1 MDYGDALIPLFAFFF
16 VFGAPCAVWL
26 VSRVLAHHER
36 MEMLRTRHRAAAKRA
51 RHAARDESMAG
62 RRAMTP
68 QGMSNQYL
76 DYPDFYA
83 QHQLRRGVQVAF
95 IGLALLIGLG
105 FIGYHG
111 DGTFVYGPWL
121 LGGLIPL
128 FVGIAQII
136 GAVLGGASFGP
147 AAARQQFRPSPWIE
161 STLGSWERSGEWDAA
176 RARLR
181 RLAPGTDTG
190 DRKTRLAAGLS
201 KLSGYRTSTK
211 AMPPVGWPA
220 ASCYRIKTILLA
232 GDQGHGPAGGR
243 ASPDQISV
251 RSPIVNLIARSEC
264 VG

>member
-1 MDYGDALIPLFAFFF
+1 MDNSDALIPLFAFFF

-26 VSRVLAHHER
+26 VSRVLAHRER
-36 MEMLRTRHRAAAKRA
+36 MEMLRMGVVPPPN
-51 RHAARDESMAG
+51 ARDM
-62 RRAMTP
+62 RRAMKQGWTPGMTP

-147 AAARQQFRPSPWIE
+147 ASARQQFGPSV
-161 STLGSWERSGEWDAA
+161 GS
-176 RARLR
+176 RAPS
-181 RLAPGTDTG
+181 APGSE
-190 DRKTRLAAGLS
+190 AG
-201 KLSGYRTSTK
+201 SG
-211 AMPPVGWPA
+211 MPP
-220 ASCYRIKTILLA
+220 
-232 GDQGHGPAGGR
+232 GPAYGGWR
-243 ASPDQISV
+243 PGPTPEIEKPASPPDY
-251 RSPIVNLIARSEC
+251 R
-264 VG
+264 G